1 MTAEAITTGLES
13 IHVTGFGSLADVTLQ
28 PGRLTVLIGANGS
41 GKSNLLRAL
50 RMVPLMRT
58 QSLQRFVGESGGAS
72 ALLHYGAQRTQA
84 ITIELNFVQEGKRNR
99 YAARLGFAAGDK
111 LLYLDES
118 VGFQVRPTAAMKL
131 TSLGAGHWESLL
143 GAAKAAG
150 DNSAK
155 AANYWLSQLTFFH
168 FHDTSM
174 TSALRTHARAEDD
187 RYLRSDG
194 SNLAAYLA
202 GLESSPEEADQKA
215 WKRINLLVQSIAPS
229 VKLLSP
235 TPSGN
240 GSGALRL
247 DWIDDRDARFGPH
260 QLSDGTLRAIAL
272 ITALAQPTGRLPRFI
287 SIDEPELGLHP
298 KAIGLIAELAR
309 SVSRHTQVLFATQ
322 STAFLDQFEPEEV
335 VVVERVGGET
345 QLNRPNQENLC
356 SWLQDYSL
364 SEVFNKGVI
373 GGRP

>member
-1 MTAEAITTGLES
+1 MIEGLEAIHL
-13 IHVTGFGSLADVTLQ
+13 TGFGSLADITLR

-41 GKSNLLRAL
+41 GKSNILRAL

-58 QSLQRFVGESGGAS
+58 GSLQRFVGESGGAS
-72 ALLHYGAQRTQA
+72 SLLHYGAKRTQA
-84 ITIELNFVQEGKRNR
+84 VTVELDFIQPGRRIR

-111 LLYLDES
+111 LIYLEEA
-118 VGFQVRPTAAMKL
+118 VGDQPAGATELRM

-143 GAAKAAG
+143 PEAKAY
-150 DNSAK
+150 NVTAK
-155 AANYWLSQLTFFH
+155 TVNHWLSQLTFFH

-174 TSALRTHARAEDD
+174 ASALRTHARAEDD

-202 GLESSPEEADQKA
+202 RLEASDEEDDRKA
-215 WKRINLLVQSIAPS
+215 WRRINLLVTRIAPS
-229 VKLLSP
+229 IKALAP
-235 TPSGN
+235 TPVGN
-240 GSGALRL
+240 GSAGVRL
-247 DWIDDRDARFGPH
+247 DWIDDQDERFGAH

-272 ITALAQPTGRLPRFI
+272 VTALAQPTSRLPRFI

-298 KAIGLIAELAR
+298 AAIHILAELAR

-335 VVVERVGGET
+335 VVVERGEGRSR
-345 QLNRPNQENLC
+345 LVRPDPDKLRA
-356 SWLQDYSL
+356 WLEDYSL
-364 SEVFNKGVI
+364 SEVFGKGVI